1 LKISTKKNPK
11 TKIDVKSTPNKSL
24 KYSSLA
30 KQKKSI
36 SKASSR
42 VGDSKQPDM
51 SWFEVD
57 PVFGFSAED

>member
-1 LKISTKKNPK
+1 
-11 TKIDVKSTPNKSL
+11 VKSATPNKSL

-36 SKASSR
+36 SKASTR
-42 VGDSKQPDM
+42 VGDGKQLDM

>member
-1 LKISTKKNPK
+1 
-11 TKIDVKSTPNKSL
+11 VKSTPNKSL